1 MNADTNIFHKIY
13 LYKIFGVTKM
23 NLSGSL
29 PDTLTIHYA
38 VHTKDRK
45 RMKLKQVLNKISGG
59 DLSHVKINILSPEV

>member
-1 MNADTNIFHKIY
+1 MNTDTNIFHKNIFV
-13 LYKIFGVTKM
+13 KIIGVTKM

-59 DLSHVKINILSPEV
+59 DLSHVKINIFSPEV

>member
-1 MNADTNIFHKIY
+1 MNTDTNIFNKNIFVKI
-13 LYKIFGVTKM
+13 IGVTKM

-45 RMKLKQVLNKISGG
+45 RMKLKQV
-59 DLSHVKINILSPEV
+59 